1 MKELIKEEIYANK
14 ERPLYG
20 LSDTIL
26 ENITFGEGESPLKET
41 QSLEIK
47 STIFKYKYPLWY
59 SNNIKVADSTFETM
73 SRSGIWYTNNI
84 SIKNSDLQAPKLFRR
99 CKHISLDHVFFSN
112 AEETMWTCEDVKI
125 KNAEINGDYFG
136 KDSLDTYGSRENCIF
151 MSKISR
157 NSSIR

>member
-1 MKELIKEEIYANK
+1 MKQCREAVFGILI
-14 ERPLYG
+14 
-20 LSDTIL
+20 
-26 ENITFGEGESPLKET
+26 
-41 QSLEIK
+41 
-47 STIFKYKYPLWY
+47 
-59 SNNIKVADSTFETM
+59 
-73 SRSGIWYTNNI
+73 NNI

-112 AEETMWTCEDVKI
+112 AEETMWTREDVKI